1 MHEVEVKILEVS
13 HDSLRSRL
21 VSLGAEKVF
30 EGVVHTVLFKTDD
43 DVTLRLRKAG
53 DRSFLTLKRKLPS
66 EENVKVRDETEFEV
80 SSFDEAKRFLA
91 DLGFVESSSSSKRR
105 VSYRLGDARLEFDRF
120 LPPQDFVP
128 GFLEIES
135 ENPETVFR
143 TAELL
148 GFSREQCLP
157 WSGKDV
163 LRHYS

>member
-13 HDSLRSRL
+13 HDSLRSSL
-21 VSLGAEKVF
+21 ASLGAEKVF
-30 EGVVHTVLFKTDD
+30 EGVVHTVLFETDE

-66 EENVKVRDETEFEV
+66 EENVKVRDEIEFEV
-80 SSFDEAKRFLA
+80 SSFDEAKRFLVN
-91 DLGFVESSSSSKRR
+91 LGFVESSSSSKRR
-105 VSYRLGDARLEFDRF
+105 VSYRLGGARLEFDRF
-120 LPPQDFVP
+120 LPPRDFVP

-148 GFSREQCLP
+148 GFSRGQCKP
-157 WSGKDV
+157 WSGKD
-163 LRHYS
+163 LFRHYS